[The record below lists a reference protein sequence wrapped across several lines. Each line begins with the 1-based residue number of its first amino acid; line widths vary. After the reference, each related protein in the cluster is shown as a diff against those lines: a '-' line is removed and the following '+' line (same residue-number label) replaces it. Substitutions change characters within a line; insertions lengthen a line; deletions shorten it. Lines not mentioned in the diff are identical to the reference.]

1 MLPGGSAARPQLI
14 RLMNEQLVLAHI
26 RAAGELSRADLARV
40 SGLAKNTVSQALTNL
55 ERARLVRTSGVRT
68 GVPGPQAVLY
78 EVNPEAGFVLGL
90 DVGSHFLRGA
100 LADLTGTVRAR
111 TTLQANALDGSATV
125 AQLADLAGMLCHEAG
140 VKLSDVGQTVL
151 GSPGI
156 YDPERDA
163 LNLVGGRPGWDSPVV
178 LRELRERFGDTL
190 VLENDIDAA
199 ALAEQAHGHGREVDS
214 FAFVSVGTGIGMG
227 LVIGGRLHRGAH
239 GAAGEIGFLPAPA
252 PGAIPASS
260 PASASAASPGSSSA
274 LSAAP
279 SSVLSA
285 APSSAVSEAPSS
297 ALSEAPSS
305 ALSEADAEDARRRGR
320 LEVVAAAPGVVEAAR
335 RAGMADAVSARSI
348 FAAAAAGDPLATS
361 VVAAEAVLVADA
373 ICAIVAV
380 ADPDL
385 IVLGGGIGQ
394 ADGFLGRVSDHVRA
408 HAPVQPSLRVSA
420 LGDDAVVDGCLA
432 AGGERLWQRLTD
444 DMTPTP

>member
-14 RLMNEQLVLAHI
+14 RVMNEQLVLAHI

-55 ERARLVRTSGVRT
+55 ERAGLVRTSGVRK

-100 LADLTGTVRAR
+100 LADLTGTVLAR
-111 TTLQANALDGSATV
+111 TTLQAKDLDGSATV
-125 AQLADLAGMLCHEAG
+125 AQLADLAGMLCAEAG

-163 LNLVGGRPGWDSPVV
+163 LKLTGGRPGWDEPAV
-178 LRELRERFGDTL
+178 LRELRAAFGDTL

-199 ALAEQAHGHGREVDS
+199 ALAEQAHGHGREVES

-252 PGAIPASS
+252 SGLADNDTN
-260 PASASAASPGSSSA
+260 
-274 LSAAP
+274 
-279 SSVLSA
+279 
-285 APSSAVSEAPSS
+285 
-297 ALSEAPSS
+297 
-305 ALSEADAEDARRRGR
+305 ADAEEDARRRGR

-335 RAGMADAVSARSI
+335 RAGMTDAASARTI
-348 FAAAAAGDPLATS
+348 FAAAAAGDPQAAA
-361 VVAAEAVLVADA
+361 VVSAEAVLVADA

-385 IVLGGGIGQ
+385 VVLGGGIGQ
-394 ADGFLGRVSDHVRA
+394 AAGFLDRVSDHVRA
-408 HAPVQPSLRVSA
+408 HAPVQPTLCVSA

-432 AGGERLWQRLTD
+432 AAGERLWQRLTD
-444 DMTPTP
+444 DMAPAT

>member
-1 MLPGGSAARPQLI
+1 
-14 RLMNEQLVLAHI
+14 VLAHI
-26 RAAGELSRADLARV
+26 RTAGELSRADVARV
-40 SGLAKNTVSQALTNL
+40 SGLAKNTVSQALANL
-55 ERARLVRTSGVRT
+55 ERARLVRTSGVRK

-100 LADLTGTVRAR
+100 LADLTGAVRAR
-111 TTLQANALDGSATV
+111 TTLQAKDLDGSATV
-125 AQLADLAGMLCHEAG
+125 AQLAELAGMLCAEAG

-163 LNLVGGRPGWDSPVV
+163 LKLTGGRPGWDEPVV
-178 LRELRERFGDTL
+178 LRELRAAFGDTL

-199 ALAEQAHGHGREVDS
+199 ALAEQAHGHGREVES

-239 GAAGEIGFLPAPA
+239 GAAGEIGFLPI
-252 PGAIPASS
+252 PGDADADAGEAKRQGRFEVA
-260 PASASAASPGSSSA
+260 ASAS
-274 LSAAP
+274 
-279 SSVLSA
+279 
-285 APSSAVSEAPSS
+285 
-297 ALSEAPSS
+297 
-305 ALSEADAEDARRRGR
+305 
-320 LEVVAAAPGVVEAAR
+320 GVVRAAR
-335 RAGMADAVSARSI
+335 RAGISGPVSARSV
-348 FAAAAAGDPLATS
+348 FAAAGRGDDRATR

-373 ICAIVAV
+373 ICAVVAV

-385 IVLGGGIGQ
+385 IVLGGGIGR
-394 ADGFLGRVSDHVRA
+394 AEKFLDEVAGHVRER
-408 HAPVQPSLRVSA
+408 APVVPQMRVSA

-432 AGGERLWQRLTD
+432 AGSDRLWERLAGGLA
-444 DMTPTP
+444 PTA

>member
-14 RLMNEQLVLAHI
+14 RVMNEQLVLAHI

-55 ERARLVRTSGVRT
+55 ERARLVRISGVRK

-111 TTLQANALDGSATV
+111 TTLQAKDLDGSATV
-125 AQLADLAGMLCHEAG
+125 AQLADLAGMLCAEAG
-140 VKLSDVGQTVL
+140 VKLSEVGQTVL

-156 YDPERDA
+156 YDPDRDA
-163 LNLVGGRPGWDSPVV
+163 LKLTGGRPGWDEPTV
-178 LRELRERFGDTL
+178 LRELRATFGDTL

-199 ALAEQAHGHGREVDS
+199 ALAEQAHGHGREVES

-252 PGAIPASS
+252 ASGPATV
-260 PASASAASPGSSSA
+260 AASPAGPASPA
-274 LSAAP
+274 GAHAR
-279 SSVLSA
+279 
-285 APSSAVSEAPSS
+285 
-297 ALSEAPSS
+297 
-305 ALSEADAEDARRRGR
+305 ADAEAEDARRRGR

-335 RAGMADAVSARSI
+335 RAGLTDAVSARTI
-348 FAAAAAGDPLATS
+348 FAAAAAGDPLAAA
-361 VVAAEAVLVADA
+361 VVSAEAVLVADA

-385 IVLGGGIGQ
+385 VVLGGGIGQ
-394 ADGFLGRVSDHVRA
+394 AAGFLDRVSDHVRA
-408 HAPVQPSLRVSA
+408 HAPVLPTLRVSA

-432 AGGERLWQRLTD
+432 AAGERLWQRLTD
-444 DMTPTP
+444 EMAPA

>member
-1 MLPGGSAARPQLI
+1 
-14 RLMNEQLVLAHI
+14 MNEQLVLAHI

-55 ERARLVRTSGVRT
+55 ERAGLVRTSGVRT
-68 GVPGPQAVLY
+68 GAPGPQAVLY

-90 DVGSHFLRGA
+90 DVGSHYLRGA

-111 TTLQANALDGSATV
+111 TTLQAKDLDGSATV
-125 AQLADLAGMLCHEAG
+125 AQLADLAGMLCAEAG

-163 LNLVGGRPGWDSPVV
+163 LKLTGGRPGWDEPVV
-178 LRELRERFGDTL
+178 LRELRAAFGDTL

-199 ALAEQAHGHGREVDS
+199 ALAEQAHGHGHDVES

-252 PGAIPASS
+252 P
-260 PASASAASPGSSSA
+260 SAVGFATSAAAPPPSAASSA
-274 LSAAP
+274 G
-279 SSVLSA
+279 VT
-285 APSSAVSEAPSS
+285 
-297 ALSEAPSS
+297 
-305 ALSEADAEDARRRGR
+305 ADAETDAEEDARRRGR

-335 RAGMADAVSARSI
+335 RAGLADAVSARSI
-348 FAAAAAGDPLATS
+348 FAAAAAGDPLAAA
-361 VVAAEAVLVADA
+361 VVSAEAVLVADA

-385 IVLGGGIGQ
+385 VVLGGGIGQ
-394 ADGFLGRVSDHVRA
+394 AAGFLDRVSAHVRA

-432 AGGERLWQRLTD
+432 AAGERLWQRLTD
-444 DMTPTP
+444 DMAPA